1 MNTYT
6 NDVDNC
12 DNNVNIFLVIQFFQ
26 IFSLNLNWKRN
37 YTVYGWVKMELVF
50 LSNSYV
56 LLPFI
61 RWLFNCIYF
70 SQIIQT
76 YLCKILFEFIYLKI
90 SYIYIDII
98 FFFFFYFTHN
108 LDTFYFLFFLITDD
122 NHFFFQNVEMFN
134 QNCSKSFVW
143 PPDKLLIRHIIFVWI
158 SSNKIFPKFSGKTQ
172 LLLETSKP
180 RFQNK
185 KSRIYG
191 FGFLTAR

>member
-61 RWLFNCIYF
+61 R
-70 SQIIQT
+70 
-76 YLCKILFEFIYLKI
+76 
-90 SYIYIDII
+90 
-98 FFFFFYFTHN
+98 
-108 LDTFYFLFFLITDD
+108 
-122 NHFFFQNVEMFN
+122 
-134 QNCSKSFVW
+134 
-143 PPDKLLIRHIIFVWI
+143 
-158 SSNKIFPKFSGKTQ
+158 
-172 LLLETSKP
+172 
-180 RFQNK
+180 
-185 KSRIYG
+185 
-191 FGFLTAR
+191 